1 MNPFENKALR
11 TFCGCETT
19 DFNAAFE
26 YTFNPSTKVLS
37 VLDTSTFPAGQTFQA
52 MNIWVIDSDGNEQ
65 SKKIATS
72 DGNTTFD
79 LSENFNTNEGFTIT
93 ANVVSS
99 TRKTITLT
107 VRRVGLAL
115 NSGEG
120 SINQEN

>member
-19 DFNAAFE
+19 DFSPAIE
-26 YTFNPSTKVLS
+26 YSFDPISKVLT
-37 VLDTSTFPAGQTFQA
+37 VTDASTFPASQSFA
-52 MNIWVIDSDGNEQ
+52 AANVWVIDSEGNEQ
-65 SKKIATS
+65 SKKIDAAG
-72 DGNTTFD
+72 GNVTFD
-79 LSENFNTNEGFTIT
+79 LSQDFNTNEGFTIT

-115 NSGEG
+115 NSGSG
-120 SINQEN
+120 TINQEN

>member
-19 DFNAAFE
+19 DFNPAIE
-26 YTFNPSTKVLS
+26 YSFNPETKVLT
-37 VLDTSTFPAGQTFQA
+37 VTDASTFPAGQTFA
-52 MNIWVIDSDGNEQ
+52 AANIWVIDSDGNEQ
-65 SKKIATS
+65 SKKIAAAA
-72 DGNTTFD
+72 GNVTFN
-79 LSENFNTNEGFTIT
+79 LATNFNTNEGFTVT

-115 NSGEG
+115 NSGSG
-120 SINQEN
+120 TINQD